1 MQLDELKHSMSL
13 LDQIL
18 AKTSVDVQINVSA
31 AQTAQSKM
39 LKNFRQGFT
48 TCLVLAVVFAAAIA
62 GGINPL
68 SFPVGLKVYLV
79 AYLLLAAIWYV
90 FLYRRLKSID
100 IAALAPAKLIS
111 ITSTLKLLALSGEV
125 FFGIGIAVLFALLI
139 PDIWAFNRIGFW
151 AVIVALVFAIIYSIV
166 HLWPQY
172 IKLFRDLNTLK

>member
-1 MQLDELKHSMSL
+1 MYK
-13 LDQIL
+13 
-18 AKTSVDVQINVSA
+18 
-31 AQTAQSKM
+31 
-39 LKNFRQGFT
+39 RQ
-48 TCLVLAVVFAAAIA
+48 
-62 GGINPL
+62 
-68 SFPVGLKVYLV
+68 
-79 AYLLLAAIWYV
+79 V